1 MYRTAALPVLAG
13 LADVEGIS
21 HTAPNARGSLCIINT
36 KVKLYIIIYDNN
48 SPPGQV
54 VQFIAYIYQ
63 DNSDNILDKKDKLDK
78 ILKKG
83 HVEQH

>member
-1 MYRTAALPVLAG
+1 M
-13 LADVEGIS
+13 D
-21 HTAPNARGSLCIINT
+21 HIINT

-63 DNSDNILDKKDKLDK
+63 DDSDNILDKKDKLDK